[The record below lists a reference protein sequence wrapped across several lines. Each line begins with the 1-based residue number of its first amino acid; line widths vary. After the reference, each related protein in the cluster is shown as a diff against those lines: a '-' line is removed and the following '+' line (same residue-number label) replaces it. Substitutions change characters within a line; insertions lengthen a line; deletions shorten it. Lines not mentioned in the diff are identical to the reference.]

1 MRDRFEKAAVENEG
15 ALLLEVLAC
24 TGLKIG
30 ETPIVTVESVR
41 AGTIAFYGASG
52 SRQSDLPECLQEK
65 LLWYAEQRGICEG
78 RIFDIQLMKPAKND
92 HDEGLL
98 FRSDSND

>member
-1 MRDRFEKAAVENEG
+1 MRDGFEKAAFENEG

-30 ETPIVTVESVR
+30 ETPVVTVESVK
-41 AGTIAFYGASG
+41 AGTIAFFGASG

-78 RIFDIQLMKPAKND
+78 QIFDIRLMQPAK
-92 HDEGLL
+92 DEYDE
-98 FRSDSND
+98 R